1 MAMKGTFA
9 PLSVDEARHRILQVC
24 SGRRIPT
31 EFVALEMARRR
42 VVMDDIRAM
51 TDLPPF
57 ANSAMDGFALQAA
70 DLPSAG
76 THRLRIVGARLAGSS
91 GELALKPGECLRI
104 TTGAVLPDGADTVVA
119 KERVQIEGDFA
130 VFRAGESTGAY
141 VRPAG
146 EDFRAG
152 DTVVRGGDRIT
163 FARMAAIASLGLHTI
178 EVSHRP
184 RVALMTT
191 GDELVMPGDVCSP
204 AQIYNSNGYSLS
216 AMVAMSGAQVV
227 VSGGGDASPG
237 FVHVGDEPT
246 RIRDALLAA
255 AAESDVVITSGG
267 VSAGEA
273 DFLPSLMEQAGRIH
287 FWKVRMRP
295 GMPFLFGEIGNALV
309 FCLPGNPVS
318 TMATFLC
325 LVQPALAALE
335 GSSEVAP
342 KEHPARLEGT
352 LSKQHDRAEF
362 VRGRFRIDN
371 SGAIWVSPMAQQGSA
386 MLHGVIDANCL
397 IVVPESTQT
406 IESGATVQIMPFPES
421 C

>member
-1 MAMKGTFA
+1 
-9 PLSVDEARHRILQVC
+9 
-24 SGRRIPT
+24 
-31 EFVALEMARRR
+31 
-42 VVMDDIRAM
+42 
-51 TDLPPF
+51 
-57 ANSAMDGFALQAA
+57 
-70 DLPSAG
+70 
-76 THRLRIVGARLAGSS
+76 
-91 GELALKPGECLRI
+91 
-104 TTGAVLPDGADTVVA
+104 
-119 KERVQIEGDFA
+119 
-130 VFRAGESTGAY
+130 
-141 VRPAG
+141 
-146 EDFRAG
+146 
-152 DTVVRGGDRIT
+152 
-163 FARMAAIASLGLHTI
+163 
-178 EVSHRP
+178 
-184 RVALMTT
+184 
-191 GDELVMPGDVCSP
+191 
-204 AQIYNSNGYSLS
+204 
-216 AMVAMSGAQVV
+216 MSGAQVV